1 MSLSLK
7 IFSLFLMAKQAFTE
21 VIVEEMLYVGSDDSI
36 TTSLELVTLEV
47 LVVKDELVE
56 LAVSFCLKKK
66 LIQLFVG
73 GGGSLFRN
81 FYFSESLESLQAL
94 FALLINVDRLSN
106 ISFLSIHFL
115 FMNFL

>member
-1 MSLSLK
+1 
-7 IFSLFLMAKQAFTE
+7 MAKQAFTE

-66 LIQLFVG
+66 LI
-73 GGGSLFRN
+73 
-81 FYFSESLESLQAL
+81 
-94 FALLINVDRLSN
+94 
-106 ISFLSIHFL
+106 
-115 FMNFL
+115 

>member
-1 MSLSLK
+1 
-7 IFSLFLMAKQAFTE
+7 MAKQAFTE

-73 GGGSLFRN
+73 GGGSLFKK